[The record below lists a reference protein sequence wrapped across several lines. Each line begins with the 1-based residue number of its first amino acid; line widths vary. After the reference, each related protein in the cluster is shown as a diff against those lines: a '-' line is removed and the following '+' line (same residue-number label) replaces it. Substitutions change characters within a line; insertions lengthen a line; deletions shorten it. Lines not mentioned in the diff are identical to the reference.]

1 MTTRRSVLKALSLSG
16 VSVATG
22 YAQARAKALPP
33 EERATRA
40 WMEFCEALEEIV
52 PNNCRIQVYGSHIH
66 GRQYPALRI
75 EGHRTV
81 TEQVGNTTMSV
92 DRISCAYVV
101 RKDGWKD
108 DLY

>member
-22 YAQARAKALPP
+22 FAQAKAEALPP
-33 EERATRA
+33 EERAARA
-40 WMEFCEALEEIV
+40 WREFCEALEDIV
-52 PNNCRIQVYGSHIH
+52 PADCRIQVFGSHKH
-66 GRQYPALRI
+66 GRQTPVFRI

-81 TEQVGNTTMSV
+81 VEEIGVTTMTV
-92 DRISCAYVV
+92 DRLACNYIV
-101 RKDGWKD
+101 REDGWKD